1 MFLQIKEQLRLHP
14 DWDDEQIAERV
25 GLKYFELDLI
35 TTARRDLE
43 AG

>member
-14 DWDDEQIAERV
+14 GWTDEQVAERL
-25 GLKYFELDLI
+25 GLKSFELDLI
-35 TTARRDLE
+35 LTARRDLE

>member
-14 DWDDEQIAERV
+14 DWDDEQVAERL
-25 GLKYFELDLI
+25 GLKVPELDLI
-35 TTARRDLE
+35 TTARRDME